1 MTTVTVR
8 AAACF
13 ALAAAIVASVAGCGG
28 TSAPPSIAAV
38 TSSPT
43 AEAPPTSGAPL
54 TPAPSPTRVPG
65 GQSNAPDPATS
76 RMPTTQTAWGEI
88 VDGLP
93 DWFPL
98 YPGAD
103 VAEVPDEVVSG
114 SFEVP
119 ADVAALVA
127 WYADQLTGRGYAVDT
142 GDALEDGSLVMD
154 VTSDIPECRFQLTA
168 RPAGGSTIM
177 AVLVASACVN
187 GTG

>member
-13 ALAAAIVASVAGCGG
+13 ALAAALVASVAGCGG
-28 TSAPPSIAAV
+28 TSAPPSSAAV
-38 TSSPT
+38 TSTPT

-65 GQSNAPDPATS
+65 GQSTAPDPATS
-76 RMPTTQTAWGEI
+76 RRPTTQPAWGEI

-93 DWFPL
+93 DWVPL